1 MVIPDSPSCWTHT
14 VWKQNELYSF
24 FCVPSMLTL
33 ICDPACEH
41 VDYLRAPLPF
51 AAGFLTLDFL
61 RCNGSLFMGSFAS
74 IFFFGSL
81 GADKPQRTGKLMKI
95 TNTHV
100 TTWRVK
106 IHLATW
112 LSQLWP
118 DPVDLKS
125 PHWQHLSSAS
135 WIPCIKRTKFK
146 GNFWLRKGVSL
157 IQSFL
162 QKGIPHITH
171 NIDQGSTYISV
182 GPEGW
187 HRLGRCHQHASRRF
201 SSSTPH
207 SIHPA
212 AQLSVPRRIALAMY
226 TTDGKPN

>member
-1 MVIPDSPSCWTHT
+1 MWTLWLLT
-14 VWKQNELYSF
+14 RAPTLCSGLLDLRL
-24 FCVPSMLTL
+24 LTL
-33 ICDPACEH
+33 QRLFVHGLLC
-41 VDYLRAPLPF
+41 VDL
-51 AAGFLTLDFL
+51 FLWQP
-61 RCNGSLFMGSFAS
+61 GSG
-74 IFFFGSL
+74 
-81 GADKPQRTGKLMKI
+81 DKPQRTGKLMKI

-100 TTWRVK
+100 TTWHVK

-125 PHWQHLSSAS
+125 PHWQHLSSAC

-146 GNFWLRKGVSL
+146 GNFWLRKGVSF
-157 IQSFL
+157 IQNVL
-162 QKGIPHITH
+162 QKGISHITH
-171 NIDQGSTYISV
+171 NIDQDSRYISV

-187 HRLGRCHQHASRRF
+187 HRLGRCHQHASQRF

-212 AQLSVPRRIALAMY
+212 AQFAVPRRIALAMY
-226 TTDGKPN
+226 TTDGKSN